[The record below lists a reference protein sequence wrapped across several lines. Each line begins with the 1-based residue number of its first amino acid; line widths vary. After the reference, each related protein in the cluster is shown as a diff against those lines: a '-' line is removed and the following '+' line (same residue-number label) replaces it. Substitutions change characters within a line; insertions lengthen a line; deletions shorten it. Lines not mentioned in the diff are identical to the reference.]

1 MSTICYGQAWNPGQT
16 TIGLPVIGGTSQSV
30 LYVDSSGKLAQS
42 PSYFSFNPITQILS
56 ITDEDDAKNTSIGG
70 SEITFNADAPLYI
83 KAPYIT
89 TDGGLYT
96 FNGGAAIAS
105 YDYVSNVLSYGT
117 GLTQSNTGVNNL
129 PLLTASR
136 PLKLDSS
143 KNITASQINL
153 ASTNDVTGTLPVG
166 NGGTGTSTAFTAGS
180 VIFAGSSGTYTQDNS
195 NLYFDDTNNR
205 LVVGSNTVLGSS
217 RLTVNGDIYVAPG
230 SNNKINFDRTDTAS
244 YGRLLF
250 LTGGTEAY
258 GLGQRG
264 DDAANYFSLTGPSAN
279 SFPRIW
285 TVVPGSGSNSVTHFG
300 TASSPGISLTG
311 TGAAVFNEQ
320 GNAVDFRV
328 ETDSYTNVIQTDG
341 TNNRIGFFTSPS
353 YPVEIKPPSS
363 GTPYYINVMF
373 TAPGTNDDISLGLT
387 STRLSTT
394 QRWFFGSGSGGSPNT
409 NNFRIYDLN
418 NSVEAINIVPGGTVL
433 FDGDNTSNA
442 KAYITSTG
450 DFTATGAIKST
461 RFNRRVNTVVSSAT
475 PSINTDTTDVFTITA
490 LAANI
495 TSFTTN
501 LSGTPIDGQQ
511 LTIRILD
518 NGTAR
523 TITWGSS
530 FISSGATLPTTT
542 TASKYLYVGFIYNSA
557 RSKWDCVS
565 LSQEA

>member
-42 PSYFSFNPITQILS
+42 PTYFSFNPLTQILS
-56 ITDEDDAKNTSIGG
+56 ITDQDDGKNTSIGG

-89 TDGGLYT
+89 NDGGLYT
-96 FNGGAAIAS
+96 FNGGTAIAS
-105 YDYVSNVLSYGT
+105 YDYTSNQLSYGT
-117 GLTQSNTGVNNL
+117 GMVQN
-129 PLLTASR
+129 
-136 PLKLDSS
+136 SS
-143 KNITASQINL
+143 GQTML
-153 ASTNDVTGTLPVG
+153 
-166 NGGTGTSTAFTAGS
+166 GTS
-180 VIFAGSSGTYTQDNS
+180 
-195 NLYFDDTNNR
+195 
-205 LVVGSNTVLGSS
+205 TVLGSS

-230 SNNKINFDRTDTAS
+230 SNNKLNFDRTNTTS

-250 LTGGTEAY
+250 LTGGTEAF
-258 GLGQRG
+258 GIGQRG

-285 TVVPGSGSNSVTHFG
+285 TVVPGTGSNSVTHFG

-433 FDGDNTSNA
+433 FDGDNTVPPGTN
-442 KAYITSTG
+442 
-450 DFTATGAIKST
+450 
-461 RFNRRVNTVVSSAT
+461 NTVPPGTILIALYYLTV
-475 PSINTDTTDVFTITA
+475 TTLQMQKLI
-490 LAANI
+490 
-495 TSFTTN
+495 
-501 LSGTPIDGQQ
+501 
-511 LTIRILD
+511 
-518 NGTAR
+518 
-523 TITWGSS
+523 
-530 FISSGATLPTTT
+530 
-542 TASKYLYVGFIYNSA
+542 
-557 RSKWDCVS
+557 
-565 LSQEA
+565 